1 MSTVLALAGKIASG
15 KSTLAVNFAE
25 AVGWPHVS
33 FGDYVRGVARERG
46 LEETREV
53 LQEIGDKFIREDLE
67 GFCKSVLA
75 QADWQPGMPLVVEG
89 IRHAEV
95 NSLLRRMVA
104 PSKYFLVLVSVDDQT
119 RKARLQQEGIDDR
132 ELVER
137 VETHPTEEQI
147 KTVLPHIA
155 DYKLKGTDP
164 IPVLINQLKAISSDE
179 TPEASIP
186 ADDHNI
192 LGVIE
197 TVRRLTPAEQR
208 EVLARLWPE
217 QAARSGDKAWV
228 SIRFGDGLRVT
239 AYEPDQEQYIG
250 ALRDLLQQGALA
262 RLEDENDGT
271 YEVYA
276 PNRTYLVTMTPA
288 RQFAAILSSWEPDH
302 APREVV
308 LQDAD

>member
-25 AVGWPHVS
+25 AMGWPHVS
-33 FGDYVRGVARERG
+33 FGDFVRSVARERN
-46 LEETREV
+46 LPETREV
-53 LQEIGDKFIREDLE
+53 LQEIGDKFIREELE
-67 GFCKSVLA
+67 SFCRSVLA
-75 QADWQPGMPLVVEG
+75 QADWKPGQPLVIEG
-89 IRHAEV
+89 VRHAEV
-95 NSLLRRMVA
+95 SILLRQLVA

-119 RKARLQQEGIDDR
+119 RKERLRAEGIDDR
-132 ELVER
+132 DLVER
-137 VETHPTEEQI
+137 VEAHPTEEQI

-155 DYKLKGTDP
+155 DYNLKGTDP

-179 TPEASIP
+179 PPEAYIP
-186 ADDHNI
+186 ADDANV
-192 LGVIE
+192 LEVIE

-228 SIRFGDGLRVT
+228 SVRFGDAMRVT
-239 AYEPDQEQYIG
+239 AYAPEQERYVG
-250 ALRDLLQQGALA
+250 ELRNLLLQGALA
-262 RLEDENDGT
+262 RLEDESDGM
-271 YEVYA
+271 YEVYG
-276 PNRTYLVTMTPA
+276 PDRTYLVTMTPA

-308 LQDAD
+308 LQDAE